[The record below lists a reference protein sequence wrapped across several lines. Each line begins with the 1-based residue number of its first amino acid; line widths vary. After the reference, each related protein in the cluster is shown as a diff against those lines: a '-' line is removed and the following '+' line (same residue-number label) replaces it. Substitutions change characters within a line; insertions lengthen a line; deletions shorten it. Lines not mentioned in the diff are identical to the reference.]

1 MSVCTCVSISTQRL
15 QNRVLDVL
23 ELELELAI
31 SHLTLMMETK
41 FCSSTKATRFLTTET
56 KFHSIFSDFF

>member
-23 ELELELAI
+23 ELELPALVSYQMRILGTKHRYSVRAAC
-31 SHLTLMMETK
+31 TLN
-41 FCSSTKATRFLTTET
+41 
-56 KFHSIFSDFF
+56 H